1 MWFILQE
8 DDIYFPSLSLFISY
22 KVNLPDSILSLPHQD
37 GGEKAQ
43 VLVTPPWLVK
53 KLCWTGSLCRHCV
66 MTPDS
71 QLVLYFV
78 SAINHSLLIAKADTM
93 TFSRTVKDP
102 LWVEINFV
110 SQILGYCSKL
120 FFFFLLPLQP
130 TWDFHDHQN
139 IIWILYHKIS
149 LKEHSYFNLQY

>member
-53 KLCWTGSLCRHCV
+53 KLCWTLQTLCYDSRQSAGTTLCLSYKSQSLN
-66 MTPDS
+66 S
-71 QLVLYFV
+71 QGWHHDIFKNSKRPALSGNQFCLT
-78 SAINHSLLIAKADTM
+78 NLG
-93 TFSRTVKDP
+93 
-102 LWVEINFV
+102 
-110 SQILGYCSKL
+110 ILFQA
-120 FFFFLLPLQP
+120 FFFFFVTSSAYMRFPWSSKYYLN
-130 TWDFHDHQN
+130 F
-139 IIWILYHKIS
+139 IS
-149 LKEHSYFNLQY
+149 